1 MSDQSMRQRFLSLP
15 AEQKLK
21 LDRVP
26 SPHSHLTPVPSLPPI
41 AILEINDTSVTVTA
55 DDLEDTGVLGEGFF
69 GRVFKMRLKS
79 TKDSFA
85 VKKIPFCNLDP
96 HNPDMIADLEIG
108 KLHPHPFLLRSY
120 CAFTH
125 GDAVWILLELMDIS
139 LDVLLNKV
147 RACNQYIPENVLQ
160 HITFSIVS
168 ALYHLR
174 YNMNMLHRDIK
185 PANMLA
191 NKSGQVKL
199 GDFGT
204 AVTLSNCES
213 LADVGSWRYLAPE
226 RVSCGSAKSCG
237 VKSDVWSLGLSIY
250 ELATGT
256 NPYEPPR
263 DPVDAFNQIVNR
275 DPPSLSGDLPYSNHL
290 RDFLNMCLIKEVGE
304 RADYSDLLVSDF
316 IRSVN
321 VDRCMVTTA
330 EFLANYIS

>member
-1 MSDQSMRQRFLSLP
+1 MSEQSMRQRFLSLP

-26 SPHSHLTPVPSLPPI
+26 SPHSHLTPVPSLPSI

-147 RACNQYIPENVLQ
+147 NSYFIVLIYIFEYIQ
-160 HITFSIVS
+160 CYFI
-168 ALYHLR
+168 
-174 YNMNMLHRDIK
+174 
-185 PANMLA
+185 
-191 NKSGQVKL
+191 NKSYY
-199 GDFGT
+199 T
-204 AVTLSNCES
+204 
-213 LADVGSWRYLAPE
+213 
-226 RVSCGSAKSCG
+226 
-237 VKSDVWSLGLSIY
+237 
-250 ELATGT
+250 
-256 NPYEPPR
+256 
-263 DPVDAFNQIVNR
+263 
-275 DPPSLSGDLPYSNHL
+275 
-290 RDFLNMCLIKEVGE
+290 M
-304 RADYSDLLVSDF
+304 
-316 IRSVN
+316 
-321 VDRCMVTTA
+321 
-330 EFLANYIS
+330 

>member
-1 MSDQSMRQRFLSLP
+1 MSEQSIRHRFLSLP
-15 AEQKLK
+15 NEKKLK
-21 LDRVP
+21 LGRVP
-26 SPHSHLTPVPSLPPI
+26 SPHSHLTPAPSLSSS
-41 AILEINDTSVTVTA
+41 AILDINDTSITVTG
-55 DDLEDTGVLGEGFF
+55 DDFEDTCILGEGFF
-69 GRVFKMRLKS
+69 GRVSKMRLKS

-85 VKKIPFCNLDP
+85 VKKIPFCNLDS
-96 HNPDMIADLEIG
+96 HNPDIIADLEIG

-120 CAFTH
+120 CAFTY

-147 RACNQYIPENVLQ
+147 TTLSEHIPENVLK

-174 YNMNMLHRDIK
+174 YDMDMIHRDIK

-191 NKSGQVKL
+191 NKCGQIKL

-204 AVTLSNCES
+204 AVTLSNCET
-213 LADVGSWRYLAPE
+213 LDVGSWRYLAPE
-226 RVSCGSAKSCG
+226 RVNCGPIKNCG

-275 DPPSLSGDLPYSNHL
+275 DPPSLSSDLPYSNHL
-290 RDFLNMCLIKEVGE
+290 RDFLNMCLIKEVAE
-304 RADYSDLLVSDF
+304 RADYNDLLVSDF
-316 IRSVN
+316 IRSIDVN
-321 VDRCMVTTA
+321 RYMIIT
-330 EFLANYIS
+330 EQFLAKYI

>member
-1 MSDQSMRQRFLSLP
+1 MSEQSVKHRFLTLP
-15 AEQKLK
+15 PGQKLK

-26 SPHSHLTPVPSLPPI
+26 SPHCHLTPVPNLSTSANLD
-41 AILEINDTSVTVTA
+41 INNTSVTVTG
-55 DDLEDTGVLGEGFF
+55 DDFEDTCILGEGFF

-79 TKDSFA
+79 TKESFA

-96 HNPDMIADLEIG
+96 RNPDMIADLEIG
-108 KLHPHPFLLRSY
+108 KLDPHPFLLRSY
-120 CAFTH
+120 CAFIYV
-125 GDAVWILLELMDIS
+125 DSVWILLELMDIS

-147 RACNQYIPENVLQ
+147 KALDDYIPENVLK

-174 YNMNMLHRDIK
+174 YDLNMIHRDIK

-191 NKSGQVKL
+191 NRNGQIKL
-199 GDFGT
+199 GDFST
-204 AVTLSNCES
+204 AVTLSNCET
-213 LADVGSWRYLAPE
+213 LTDVGSWRYLAPE
-226 RVSCGSAKSCG
+226 RVSCGPIKSYG

-275 DPPSLSGDLPYSNHL
+275 DPPSLSSDLPYSNHF
-290 RDFLNMCLIKEVGE
+290 REFLNMCLIKEVGE
-304 RADYSDLLVSDF
+304 RADYNDLLVSNF
-316 IRSVN
+316 IRSIDIN
-321 VDRCMVTTA
+321 SYMIKTA
-330 EFLANYIS
+330 QFLAKYI